1 MRKGHSILGLQVI
14 SQESAK
20 HLGKVLDLVFD
31 HDADECIAL
40 VLRERGFLGFGSGQV
55 VPWGEIVS
63 IGKDAVMVRS
73 ENSVVNPQ
81 EHGRLQDVMDREAHL
96 SGTRIVTEDGRD
108 VGTFAEIYVDE
119 QSGKVLGYEVS
130 GGFVSDTMSG
140 KRYIPSERTDHLRVG
155 QDVLL
160 ADPQVAG
167 EFERQATEE
176 PGGLKAAY
184 ASAKDKASDT
194 YADLAQESI
203 ERQKAF
209 VVGKTAGRDVAL
221 AAPETPDA
229 SALANTTNLAKATH
243 GELLVGQGQTIT
255 PEIADQAEQNGI
267 LHQLLLAAGAT
278 TASGALDTAKGHLAG
293 AQESLAGQTA
303 GLQAR
308 AGETQEDLEQVA
320 IGKTAGRDVELPN
333 GSVIVVAGMVITPA
347 IMHTAKTYGRERELI
362 ASAGLGTAG
371 TAAHSAVAQTGQAA
385 GSAWDT
391 IKEKVAELTGTAQDK
406 KAQYDENAEHSKINH
421 ALGRPI
427 TRILLAKDDSVILN
441 TGDIITNKAVELARQ
456 NDVLDVLLGSVYDST
471 PDITPE
477 MMRATQPGV
486 AALKEE
492 VQPQG
497 QPITAT
503 VQPDQPA
510 QDAPSQGQ
518 LSPR

>member
-1 MRKGHSILGLQVI
+1 MRKGHSIIGLQVI
-14 SQESAK
+14 SQQDAK

-40 VLRERGFLGFGSGQV
+40 VLRERGFLGLGAGQV
-55 VPWGEIVS
+55 VPWAELVS

-73 ENSVVNPQ
+73 ESAVVNPQ

-108 VGTFAEIYVDE
+108 VGNFAEIYLDE

-140 KRYIPSERTDHLRVG
+140 KRYIPSERTDDLRVG
-155 QDVLL
+155 KDVLL
-160 ADPQVAG
+160 AAPQVAD

-176 PGGLKAAY
+176 PGGLRAAY
-184 ASAKDKASDT
+184 ATAKDKASET

-221 AAPETPDA
+221 AAPATPDT
-229 SALANTTNLAKATH
+229 SALANTTNLAPASK

-255 PEIADQAEQNGI
+255 QGMADSAEQNGI

-308 AGETQEDLEQVA
+308 AGQSQEQLEAAA

-333 GSVIVVAGMVITPA
+333 GAFIVAAGMIITPEM
-347 IMHTAKTYGRERELI
+347 MHTAKTYGCENELL
-362 ASAGLGTAG
+362 ASAGLGTASA
-371 TAAHSAVAQTGQAA
+371 TAQNAVAQTGQVA

-406 KAQYDENAEHSKINH
+406 KAQYDESAERNKINH

-427 TRILLAKDDSVILN
+427 TRIVLAKDDSVILN
-441 TGDIITNKAVELARQ
+441 TGDIITNKAVEMARQ
-456 NDVLDVLLGSVYDST
+456 NDVLDVVLNSVYDAT

-477 MMRATQPGV
+477 MMRATEPGV
-486 AALKEE
+486 AALPEE
-492 VQPQG
+492 VRPQG

-503 VQPDQPA
+503 VQPNQPA
-510 QDAPSQGQ
+510 QDTPSQGQ
-518 LSPR
+518 VPAR